1 MKKEEESGTAS
12 DHCCLQRSLPS
23 WQFFRAI
30 ARAWK
35 RAITR
40 MSPFSDWY
48 IVFFTSSC
56 CHVGLDAWTVGAIF
70 ECRAEFKLSGAMGL
84 LFCPWM
90 SCRFPAPFVFLR
102 LFAKNY
108 GIARGQTN
116 QSAKFKKS
124 LIWLLHFKNVWQ
136 NSIKRNRCSWWRKLF
151 LLFRISNNYHNH
163 NKIRS
168 KLNHIMNYL
177 RTSSSLIFFNLHR
190 WSFILL
196 KVLAPELGQW
206 QFIVLP
212 VQFFF
217 NPTF

>member
-23 WQFFRAI
+23 WQFLRVNF

-70 ECRAEFKLSGAMGL
+70 ECKAEFKLSGAMGL
-84 LFCPWM
+84 LFCQWM

-108 GIARGQTN
+108 GIAREQTN

-124 LIWLLHFKNVWQ
+124 LIWRIWFLHFKNVWQ
-136 NSIKRNRCSWWRKLF
+136 NSITRNRCSWRRKQF

-163 NKIRS
+163 NKIRK
-168 KLNHIMNYL
+168 KLNHIYNEL
-177 RTSSSLIFFNLHR
+177 FLHR

-217 NPTF
+217 NATF